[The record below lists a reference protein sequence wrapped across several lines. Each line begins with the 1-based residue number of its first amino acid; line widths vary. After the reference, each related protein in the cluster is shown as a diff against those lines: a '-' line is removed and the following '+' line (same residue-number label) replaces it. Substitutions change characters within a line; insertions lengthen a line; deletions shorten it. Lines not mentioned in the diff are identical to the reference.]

1 RPALEYLITGR
12 RDPAATEVG
21 TRAENR
27 RKQCASG
34 GQRRLPIWY
43 SPKPGSAGDDP
54 DGRPAPGK
62 ELEFTMKRIAATGKD
77 RRWGTALYLVA
88 RDFESPAGLELGA
101 CAGISAIYLSS
112 APQMKSLITVEGS
125 APLAGLAAESLQPF
139 SHARVVNALFD
150 DAIDAELPGVKL
162 DLAY

>member
-1 RPALEYLITGR
+1 
-12 RDPAATEVG
+12 
-21 TRAENR
+21 
-27 RKQCASG
+27 
-34 GQRRLPIWY
+34 
-43 SPKPGSAGDDP
+43 
-54 DGRPAPGK
+54 
-62 ELEFTMKRIAATGKD
+62 
-77 RRWGTALYLVA
+77 
-88 RDFESPAGLELGA
+88 AGLELGA

-162 DLAY
+162 DLAYIDGHHEKVATIHYFNKIRPYLQPGAVVIFDDVSWSRDMREAW